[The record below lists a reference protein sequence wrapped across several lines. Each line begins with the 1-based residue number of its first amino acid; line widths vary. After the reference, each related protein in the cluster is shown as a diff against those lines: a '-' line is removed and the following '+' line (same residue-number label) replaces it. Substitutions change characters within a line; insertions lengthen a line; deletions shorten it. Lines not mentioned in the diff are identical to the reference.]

1 MRGTKHVRQAQA
13 SACGP
18 CCFLHTAR
26 YRIRPGFRRPR
37 VLIITPIQR
46 PPPSQCRRK
55 LTPRVLL
62 LLQNPRASRL
72 SACSRPLHFPVT
84 FLSLCSGK
92 RRSLNPP
99 FVYRKPGR
107 SAAHPGTSEHLIAP
121 LSPLP
126 GRLTRDARLPLVRVS
141 MLRRVARHCSQE
153 ECAATFSL
161 CLPARPA
168 NLSLPSASQPS
179 HTSSPRDA

>member
-1 MRGTKHVRQAQA
+1 MVLRHLANAGSARAHPMRGTKHVRQAQA

-72 SACSRPLHFPVT
+72 SACSPTSSLSCHFPVAVLWEASWFEPSICLSQTRPQRCPSRYVRAPDRST
-84 FLSLCSGK
+84 FSAPRPPHARRPPSPRPRLDAPTRRPPLQPRRMRCHLLSLSACSSG
-92 RRSLNPP
+92 
-99 FVYRKPGR
+99 
-107 SAAHPGTSEHLIAP
+107 
-121 LSPLP
+121 
-126 GRLTRDARLPLVRVS
+126 
-141 MLRRVARHCSQE
+141 
-153 ECAATFSL
+153 
-161 CLPARPA
+161 
-168 NLSLPSASQPS
+168 
-179 HTSSPRDA
+179 